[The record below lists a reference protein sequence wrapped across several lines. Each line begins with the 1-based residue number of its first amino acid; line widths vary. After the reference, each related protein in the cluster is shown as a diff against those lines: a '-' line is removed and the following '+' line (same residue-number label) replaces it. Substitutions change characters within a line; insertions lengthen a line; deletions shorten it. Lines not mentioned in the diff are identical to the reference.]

1 MTKHSYKILCF
12 ILCCISLNKITY
24 SQNTFSKHVI
34 FQGEKEINK
43 TGKTYSF
50 ALDKGDEINITISI
64 EKDKE
69 IDGVLL
75 TNINSKSVIWHKNNI
90 SSINEIIKVPDES
103 VYTLTIKGKGGKKK
117 ITLDIIRVSGNEEF
131 YNPAWTQNNTY
142 SKDAVIYEV
151 DTVIGYKE
159 PTTSYKDIRLFNKY
173 MYQKVDVFDYNDQIL
188 GQGGIHNSQAKIKPL
203 SLNKALIPQNAKLK
217 GYHYNVSS
225 TIGGAKHWA
234 LADIGVSAASMVMSP
249 AASFAAHGA
258 MGLIGP
264 QPGSEP
270 IQYFMSNRESD
281 LKVAQEIYSLYNSGR
296 EATNKAKDV
305 IGDFA
310 GHFSSSAEKSVKG
323 TKVKEYNEG
332 DMSFNEKGLVTN
344 LSVTEALPPSA
355 KYLLFGNPDI
365 AQAKNLKLNAYA
377 IYYKPTYY
385 TLNAEQKYYEVL
397 LQKITKTKIKYTKTS
412 TLESIK

>member
-1 MTKHSYKILCF
+1 MFCTFPI
-12 ILCCISLNKITY
+12 
-24 SQNTFSKHVI
+24 SQNINSQINNPDFTI
-34 FQGEKEINK
+34 FQGKNSIRKE
-43 TGKTYSF
+43 GKTYEF
-50 ALDKGDEINITISI
+50 ATNKNDEIKISI
-64 EKDKE
+64 SVEKEKDIASISLVDK
-69 IDGVLL
+69 
-75 TNINSKSVIWHKNNI
+75 NSNATIWKKGKV
-90 SSINEIIKVPDES
+90 SSINEIIKIPEES
-103 VYTLTIKGKGGKKK
+103 VYSLILIGRGGKKDVSIS
-117 ITLDIIRVSGNEEF
+117 ITRVSGKEKL
-131 YNPAWTQNNTY
+131 YNPAWTQYNSISSENITC
-142 SKDAVIYEV
+142 EV
-151 DTVIGYKE
+151 DSMIGYQA
-159 PTTSYKDIRLFNKY
+159 PVISYQDIRLFNKY
-173 MYQKVDVFDYNDQIL
+173 MYQKVDVFEYNDQIL

-203 SLNKALIPQNAKLK
+203 AINKSNIPDSAILK

-270 IQYFMSNRESD
+270 ILYFMTNRESD

-323 TKVKEYNEG
+323 SKVKEYNEG

-344 LSVTEALPPSA
+344 LSVTEARPPSA
-355 KYLLFGNPDI
+355 KYIIFGNPDI

-377 IYYKPTYY
+377 LYYKPTYY
-385 TLNAEQKYYEVL
+385 TLNAEEQYFQALIQKL
-397 LQKITKTKIKYTKTS
+397 SKTKIKYTKTIQ
-412 TLESIK
+412 LGSIK

>member
-1 MTKHSYKILCF
+1 MIKNLFKIFGIMFCTIP
-12 ILCCISLNKITY
+12 IL
-24 SQNTFSKHVI
+24 QNINGQINNPNFTI
-34 FQGEKEINK
+34 FQGKNSIK
-43 TGKTYSF
+43 KDGKTYDF
-50 ALDKGDEINITISI
+50 AMNKNDEIKITLSVEK
-64 EKDKE
+64 EKD
-69 IDGVLL
+69 
-75 TNINSKSVIWHKNNI
+75 I
-90 SSINEIIKVPDES
+90 SSIRLIDKNSHVTVWEKGKVSSVNDIIKIPEES
-103 VYTLTIKGKGGKKK
+103 VYILEIIGRGGKKDVS
-117 ITLDIIRVSGNEEF
+117 ISLTRVSGKEKL
-131 YNPAWTQNNTY
+131 YNPAWMQY
-142 SKDAVIYEV
+142 STITSENITYEV
-151 DTVIGYKE
+151 DTMIGYKE
-159 PTTSYKDIRLFNKY
+159 PVISYQDIRLFNKY
-173 MYQKVDVFDYNDQIL
+173 MYQKVDIFDYNDQIL

-203 SLNKALIPQNAKLK
+203 AINKSNIPDSAIFK

-270 IQYFMSNRESD
+270 IQYFMTNRESD

-305 IGDFA
+305 FGNIA
-310 GHFSSSAEKSVKG
+310 GHLSDDAKNAIKG

-355 KYLLFGNPDI
+355 KYILFGNPDI
-365 AQAKNLKLNAYA
+365 GQAKNLKLNAYA
-377 IYYKPTYY
+377 LYYKPTYY
-385 TLNAEQKYYEVL
+385 TLKAEEQYFQALIQKL
-397 LQKITKTKIKYTKTS
+397 SKTKIKYTKTIH
-412 TLESIK
+412 LRSIK

>member
-1 MTKHSYKILCF
+1 MKIFWIIFCL
-12 ILCCISLNKITY
+12 IPISQKLIG
-24 SQNTFSKHVI
+24 QINTPDFTI
-34 FQGEKEINK
+34 FQGKNSINKEGKSYDFAINKNDEIKIVLSVEKEKDLASIVLIDKNSNETVWK
-43 TGKTYSF
+43 KGKVSSVN
-50 ALDKGDEINITISI
+50 ETIRI
-64 EKDKE
+64 PE
-69 IDGVLL
+69 
-75 TNINSKSVIWHKNNI
+75 
-90 SSINEIIKVPDES
+90 ES
-103 VYTLTIKGKGGKKK
+103 VYSLQLTGRGGKKDVSIS
-117 ITLDIIRVSGNEEF
+117 ITRISGKEKL
-131 YNPAWTQNNTY
+131 YNPAWMQYNSISTENI
-142 SKDAVIYEV
+142 SYEV
-151 DTVIGYKE
+151 DTMIGYQD
-159 PTTSYKDIRLFNKY
+159 PVISYHDIRLFNKY

-203 SLNKALIPQNAKLK
+203 AINKANIPDSAIFK

-305 IGDFA
+305 IGDIA
-310 GHFSSSAEKSVKG
+310 GHFSSSAEKNVKG

-344 LSVTEALPPSA
+344 LSVTEALPPTA
-355 KYLLFGNPDI
+355 KYILFGNPDI
-365 AQAKNLKLNAYA
+365 GQAKNLKLNAYA
-377 IYYKPTYY
+377 LYYKPTYN
-385 TLNAEQKYYEVL
+385 TLSAEEQYFQALIQKL
-397 LQKITKTKIKYTKTS
+397 SKTKIKYTKTIH
-412 TLESIK
+412 LESIK

>member
-1 MTKHSYKILCF
+1 MFCTFPI
-12 ILCCISLNKITY
+12 
-24 SQNTFSKHVI
+24 SQNINSQINNPDFTI
-34 FQGEKEINK
+34 FQGKNSIRKE
-43 TGKTYSF
+43 GKTYEF
-50 ALDKGDEINITISI
+50 ATNKNDEIKISI
-64 EKDKE
+64 SVEKQKDIASIFLVDK
-69 IDGVLL
+69 
-75 TNINSKSVIWHKNNI
+75 NSNATIWKKGKV
-90 SSINEIIKVPDES
+90 SSINEIIKIPEES
-103 VYTLTIKGKGGKKK
+103 VYSLILIVRGGKKDVSIS
-117 ITLDIIRVSGNEEF
+117 ITRVSGKEKL
-131 YNPAWTQNNTY
+131 YNPAWTQYNSISSENIT
-142 SKDAVIYEV
+142 YEV
-151 DTVIGYKE
+151 DSMIGYQA
-159 PTTSYKDIRLFNKY
+159 PVISYQDIRLFNKY

-203 SLNKALIPQNAKLK
+203 AINKSNIPDSAILK

-249 AASFAAHGA
+249 TASFAAHGA

-270 IQYFMSNRESD
+270 IQYFMTNRESD

-323 TKVKEYNEG
+323 SKVKEYNEG

-344 LSVTEALPPSA
+344 LSVTEARPPSA
-355 KYLLFGNPDI
+355 KYIIFGNPDI
-365 AQAKNLKLNAYA
+365 GQAKNLKLNAYA
-377 IYYKPTYY
+377 LYYKPTYY
-385 TLNAEQKYYEVL
+385 TLNAEEQYFQALIQKL
-397 LQKITKTKIKYTKTS
+397 SKTKIKYTKTIQ
-412 TLESIK
+412 LGSIK